1 LVASIAA
8 NTLHSTILSLILTA
22 FSGAASKQTSPFW
35 SLKDK
40 PIIMNFTDYS
50 AGFLLGLSLI
60 IAIGSQN
67 AFVLKQGLKRE
78 HIFFVCLFC
87 AISDAVLISAGVAGF
102 GAVTA
107 HYPQV
112 ITIAKVAGVIFLLGY
127 GLQSL
132 YASVRL
138 SHALTVDGQVVTSL
152 KKALLLCFGFTWLNP
167 HVYLD
172 TLVLVGMVST
182 GASSKL
188 AFAVGAVSAS
198 FFFFFAL
205 GYGAR
210 LLRPLFAK
218 PKAWNILDA
227 LVGFL
232 MLYLAWHLYQS

>member
-1 LVASIAA
+1 M
-8 NTLHSTILSLILTA
+8 NTS
-22 FSGAASKQTSPFW
+22 
-35 SLKDK
+35 
-40 PIIMNFTDYS
+40 DYIS
-50 AGFLLGLSLI
+50 GFLLGLSLI

-87 AISDAVLISAGVAGF
+87 AVSDALLISAGVGGF

-107 HYPQV
+107 RYPHV
-112 ITIAKVAGVIFLLGY
+112 IDIAKIAGVLFLLGY

-132 YASVRL
+132 YASVRV
-138 SHALTVDGQVVTSL
+138 SHALTVEGQVVSSL

-182 GASSKL
+182 GAASKL
-188 AFAVGAVSAS
+188 TFAIGAISAS

-210 LLRPLFAK
+210 LLRPLFEK

-227 LVGFL
+227 LVGLL

>member
-1 LVASIAA
+1 MI
-8 NTLHSTILSLILTA
+8 NT
-22 FSGAASKQTSPFW
+22 
-35 SLKDK
+35 
-40 PIIMNFTDYS
+40 TDYVS
-50 AGFLLGLSLI
+50 GLLLGLSLI
-60 IAIGSQN
+60 FAIGSQN

-78 HIFFVCLFC
+78 HIFWICLFC
-87 AISDAVLISAGVAGF
+87 AVSDAVLISAGVAGF

-107 HYPQV
+107 RYPQV
-112 ITIAKVAGVIFLLGY
+112 VDVAKIAGALFLLVY

-132 YASVRL
+132 YASLRT
-138 SHALTVDGQVVTSL
+138 SHALNAEGQVVTSL

-188 AFAVGAVSAS
+188 IFASGAVTAS
-198 FFFFFAL
+198 FLFFFAL

-210 LLRPLFAK
+210 LLKPLFAT

-227 LVGFL
+227 LVGIL
-232 MLYLAWHLYQS
+232 MLYLAWHLYHS

>member
-1 LVASIAA
+1 MNASDY
-8 NTLHSTILSLILTA
+8 LS
-22 FSGAASKQTSPFW
+22 
-35 SLKDK
+35 
-40 PIIMNFTDYS
+40 
-50 AGFLLGLSLI
+50 GFLLGLSLI

-87 AISDAVLISAGVAGF
+87 AVSDAFLITAGVGGF
-102 GAVTA
+102 GVVTA
-107 HYPQV
+107 RYPQV
-112 ITIAKVAGVIFLLGY
+112 VDIAKFAGVVFLLGY

-132 YASVRL
+132 YASVSV
-138 SHALTVDGQVVTSL
+138 SHALTVEGQVVTSL

-182 GASSKL
+182 GAISKL
-188 AFAVGAVSAS
+188 TFAVGAISAS

-218 PKAWNILDA
+218 PKAWNILNA
-227 LVGFL
+227 LVGVL